1 MHLKLKHRS
10 PLALGL
16 CIDGQSSW
24 GGGAGTGAYFPPTG
38 IVLRPEVTPFPAL
51 HSPPHPGLCNHL
63 QLQRRPC
70 RAQSHLVRQRLCRAE
85 GSGEGP
91 LGEGEE
97 VSKVRCRR
105 QAQRAS
111 VPSRPEGTSTGPFC
125 WRKVCSLPRNT
136 AVAAWRL
143 RCFCT
148 SWLGSCRSRTCGLS
162 ECCWPSGHGNTGDSR
177 LRQQRLFLS

>member
-10 PLALGL
+10 RLALGF

-24 GGGAGTGAYFPPTG
+24 GGEAGTGAYFPPTG

-97 VSKVRCRR
+97 VRKVRCRR

-111 VPSRPEGTSTGPFC
+111 VPTRGHEHTALLLAESLQFAQKHCS
-125 WRKVCSLPRNT
+125 CSLAT
-136 AVAAWRL
+136 AL
-143 RCFCT
+143 LCT

-162 ECCWPSGHGNTGDSR
+162 ECC
-177 LRQQRLFLS
+177 